1 MKETRQKNST
11 DRRIRKTTNALKH
24 SLALLMQ
31 HKKIRDISV
40 KELTDLADINRGTF
54 YLHYRDVFDL
64 LEQSEEELLSDFHAT
79 LNRYHLQ
86 DQSQIDC
93 ALLMFE
99 DVYTLVQ
106 ENADLVTILI
116 SDNGDINF
124 LNKLKDLLREKCL
137 QDWEG
142 LLTKNRLEPFEAYYS
157 FIVGGCV
164 SLVQYW
170 LANGMQESPRELSEI
185 TQKIVRN
192 GLLQDNP

>member
-31 HKKIRDISV
+31 NKKIRDISV